1 MSILTVR
8 SHLLRLLG
16 ASRSLELAEKH
27 NTRTLY
33 AINGSSGDIDLSLT
47 SENLE
52 LVPLGKVSLREK
64 VLQALKDRGIDPGA
78 RELRKKNRGF
88 AIEFVFSCTSGHKT
102 NFDALYAEALE
113 WLTRSLPECPVVH
126 AVIHYDQGS
135 PHMHAIVVPIK
146 DGRLQADAIRGYKQ
160 ISKQRNH
167 SLYRFLKGDY
177 GLDYPERLR
186 GIRKL
191 IGADMAISAM
201 HQLTPEE
208 LLKRIRLELEGAIFS
223 RPEPFLAALGIDY
236 GRLEWLQQQWDSAE
250 GLEILLSRA
259 SSSEQSSNTFKPQVY
274 EDPPYAEYED
284 SLDDE

>member
-16 ASRSLELAEKH
+16 SSRSLELAEKH
-27 NTRTLY
+27 NTRALY
-33 AINGSSGDIDLSLT
+33 AKNGSPGDIDLNLT
-47 SENLE
+47 SANLE
-52 LVPLGKVSLREK
+52 LVPLGKVSLQEK
-64 VLQALKDRGIDPGA
+64 VMLALEGRGIDPHA
-78 RELRKKNRGF
+78 PELRKKNRGF

-146 DGRLQADAIRGYKQ
+146 NGRLQADAIRGYKHV
-160 ISKQRNH
+160 SKQRNH
-167 SLYRFLKGDY
+167 SLYGFLKGDY

-191 IGADMAISAM
+191 IGADMAITAM

-208 LLKRIRLELEGAIFS
+208 LLKRIRLELEGAVFS
-223 RPEPFLAALGIDY
+223 RPEPFLAALGIGYSRIEDFAEQWEGAESVQLVV
-236 GRLEWLQQQWDSAE
+236 GRPKPSER
-250 GLEILLSRA
+250 SR
-259 SSSEQSSNTFKPQVY
+259 NTFQPPEY
-274 EDPPYAEYED
+274 DDPPYVLSD
-284 SLDDE
+284 DDLDEE